1 MNKYAYVY
9 KLQSEFKEN
18 DLYEGERLSN
28 KVEEVKY
35 EDRYNTIIKYW

>member
-9 KLQSEFKEN
+9 KTETHFKDS
-18 DLYEGERLSN
+18 DLYEGERISN

-35 EDRYNTIIKYW
+35 EDRYYNIIKYR